1 MQLKRTIIFLSAVF
15 ALGALALSHA
25 ADFPVPI
32 EKKIIH
38 STPPSEFAGK
48 KNPFTALVTFVD
60 PTKVYDTVAKQS
72 YMQIVERGGELYRAN
87 CAPCH
92 GIKSNGRGP
101 QASGFYPP
109 PADFTNPE
117 TIGALKENYLLWR
130 VKEGGR
136 EEPFKSAMPAFGDDL
151 TDEEIWSI
159 IMYEYKNAGVQPKS

>member
-1 MQLKRTIIFLSAVF
+1 MRFKNQVIFLSAAF
-15 ALGALALSHA
+15 LLGAISVSGA
-25 ADFPVPI
+25 AEFPVPI

-38 STPPSEFAGK
+38 STPPTEFAGK
-48 KNPFTALVTFVD
+48 KNPFTALITTNK
-60 PTKVYDTVAKQS
+60 PGVYDTENKMHYAA
-72 YMQIVERGGELYRAN
+72 ITERGGELYRAN

-92 GIKSNGRGP
+92 GEKSNGRGP
-101 QASGFYPP
+101 QAAGFYPP

-117 TIGALKENYLLWR
+117 TIAALKENYLLWR

-159 IMYEYKNAGVQPKS
+159 IMYEYKNAGVSPK